1 MKKKYLLAL
10 PLSLL
15 LVVAAC
21 SNKNTVKGKTGN
33 VSAVETTVAVPK
45 FNADSAYRYVEAQ
58 TMFGPRVP
66 GTDGHTLTVTN
77 NMNPKLSEKGS
88 TGIGLANIRQRYKD
102 LIGRD
107 ITVSDSGGFYRVTI
121 PLVAPPSRSWNG
133 TTVPD
138 TDNLIIIPQK

>member
-1 MKKKYLLAL
+1 MEYKVI
-10 PLSLL
+10 PCSVQM
-15 LVVAAC
+15 LVENAIKH
-21 SNKNTVKGKTGN
+21 NI
-33 VSAVETTVAVPK
+33 VSKDNILEISVSS
-45 FNADSAYRYVEAQ
+45 ADGQV
-58 TMFGPRVP
+58 
-66 GTDGHTLTVTN
+66 LTVTN

-102 LIGRD
+102 LISRD